1 MPKRINP
8 FQAIYL
14 MKANSFY
21 LFVSAAVLFL
31 SSCITSNEV
40 TKYDYSYL
48 YDEEQAIISPKYKIF
63 HHSQDSST
71 LFYELNSGD
80 ILYERVWGDSAKA
93 ANIRMKYTLFAD
105 RDLTIILDSGGQNL
119 ANYGAN
125 GQQKLL
131 QNAVRFKFDRREL
144 AWLTI
149 RFRDENKDFNVINI
163 LEVDKRENTN
173 NQYFNY
179 LNGEQVLFDQR
190 SVTNRLSIEKSSLI
204 EADEFIMETSNKVFN
219 MTPPPFARPM
229 DHELRVVADDRY
241 SFSFIN
247 DFFQQENPAPYNRFF
262 STIDSV
268 LYNHIF
274 YFGTQFPKLNQ
285 ITEFIDPIRYIS
297 TSTEY
302 KNLKAAVN
310 PKKGLDAFWL
320 KLGKNEANS
329 KELLK
334 EYYHRIE
341 IANKFFTSYK
351 EGWKTDRGIIYIIYG
366 IPNSIRK
373 NAGNEV
379 WLYGEENNVLSV
391 QFRFYQTERSNISN
405 HYEMVRNSDY
415 KNNWYRQVD
424 FWRQGKID

>member
-1 MPKRINP
+1 
-8 FQAIYL
+8 
-14 MKANSFY
+14 MKVNSIY
-21 LFVSAAVLFL
+21 LFVSLALLFL
-31 SSCITSNEV
+31 TSCFTSNEV

-48 YDEEQAIISPKYKIF
+48 YDEDQAIISPKYKIF

-80 ILYERVWGDSAKA
+80 ILYERVFGDSAKA

-105 RDLTIILDSGGQNL
+105 KDLTIVLDSGGQNL

-125 GQQKLL
+125 GQRKLL
-131 QNAVRFKFDRREL
+131 QNSVRFKFDRKEF
-144 AWLTI
+144 AWLTV

-179 LNGEQVLFDQR
+179 LSGEQVLFDQR
-190 SVTNRLSIEKSSLI
+190 SVKNSLSIQKSSLV
-204 EADEFIMETSNKVFN
+204 ETDEFIMETSNKYFN
-219 MTPPPFARPM
+219 MTQPPFARPM
-229 DHELRVVADDRY
+229 NYELNVATDDRY
-241 SFSFIN
+241 SFSFVD
-247 DFFQQENPAPYNRFF
+247 DFFYLENPAAYNRFV
-262 STIDSV
+262 SKNDSGI
-268 LYNHIF
+268 YNHVF

-285 ITEFIDPIRYIS
+285 ITELIDPIRYIS

-329 KELLK
+329 KELLT
-334 EYYHRIE
+334 EYYHRVE
-341 IANKFFTSYK
+341 VANKFFTSYK

-373 NAGNEV
+373 DAGSEV

-424 FWRQGKID
+424 LWRQGKID

>member
-1 MPKRINP
+1 
-8 FQAIYL
+8 
-14 MKANSFY
+14 MKVNSIY
-21 LFVSAAVLFL
+21 LFVSLALLFL
-31 SSCITSNEV
+31 TSCFTSNEV

-48 YDEEQAIISPKYKIF
+48 YDEDQAIISPKYKIF

-80 ILYERVWGDSAKA
+80 ILYERVFGDSAKA

-105 RDLTIILDSGGQNL
+105 KDLTIVLDSGGQNL

-125 GQQKLL
+125 GQRKLL
-131 QNAVRFKFDRREL
+131 QNSVRFKFDRKEF
-144 AWLTI
+144 AWLTV

-179 LNGEQVLFDQR
+179 LSGEQVLFDQR
-190 SVTNRLSIEKSSLI
+190 SVKNSLSIQKSSLV
-204 EADEFIMETSNKVFN
+204 ETDEFIMETSNKYFN

-229 DHELRVVADDRY
+229 NYELNVATDDRY
-241 SFSFIN
+241 FFSFVD
-247 DFFQQENPAPYNRFF
+247 DFFYLENPAAYNRFV
-262 STIDSV
+262 SKNDSGI
-268 LYNHIF
+268 YNHVF

-285 ITEFIDPIRYIS
+285 ITELIDPIRYIS

-334 EYYHRIE
+334 EYYHRVE
-341 IANKFFTSYK
+341 VANKFFTSYK

-373 NAGNEV
+373 DAGSEV

-424 FWRQGKID
+424 LWRQGKID

>member
-1 MPKRINP
+1 
-8 FQAIYL
+8 

-21 LFVSAAVLFL
+21 FFISVALLFL
-31 SSCITSNEV
+31 SSCYTSNEV

-48 YDEEQAIISPKYKIF
+48 YDEDQAIISPKYKIF

-80 ILYERVWGDSAKA
+80 ILYERILGDSTKA

-105 RDLTIILDSGGQNL
+105 RDLTIVLDSGGQNL

-125 GQQKLL
+125 GQRKLL
-131 QNAVRFKFDRREL
+131 QNAVRFKFAKREV
-144 AWLTI
+144 AWITV

-163 LEVDKRENTN
+163 LTVDKRENIN

-190 SVTNRLSIEKSSLI
+190 SISSKLSIQKSNLV
-204 EADEFIMETSNKVFN
+204 ATDDFIMETSEKSFN

-229 DHELRVVADDRY
+229 DSELRVTADDRY
-241 SFSFIN
+241 SFSFSN
-247 DFFQQENPAPYNRFF
+247 DFFEFENPAFYNRF
-262 STIDSV
+262 IAKNDSG
-268 LYNHIF
+268 LYNQIF
-274 YFGTQFPKLNQ
+274 FFGTTFPKLNQ

-341 IANKFFTSYK
+341 IANQFFTSYK

-366 IPNSIRK
+366 IPSSIRK
-373 NAGNEV
+373 NAENEV

-391 QFRFYQTERSNISN
+391 QFRFYQTESSNISN

-424 FWRQGKID
+424 LWRQGKID

>member
-1 MPKRINP
+1 
-8 FQAIYL
+8 
-14 MKANSFY
+14 MKVNSIY
-21 LFVSAAVLFL
+21 LFVSLALLFL
-31 SSCITSNEV
+31 TSCFTSNEV

-48 YDEEQAIISPKYKIF
+48 YDEDQAIISPKYKIF

-80 ILYERVWGDSAKA
+80 ILYERVFGDSAKA

-105 RDLTIILDSGGQNL
+105 KDLTIVLDSGGQNL

-125 GQQKLL
+125 GQRKLL
-131 QNAVRFKFDRREL
+131 QNSVRFKFDRKEF
-144 AWLTI
+144 AWLTV

-179 LNGEQVLFDQR
+179 LSGEQVLFDQR
-190 SVTNRLSIEKSSLI
+190 SVKNSLSIQKSSLV
-204 EADEFIMETSNKVFN
+204 ETDEFIMETSNKYFN
-219 MTPPPFARPM
+219 MTQPPFARPM
-229 DHELRVVADDRY
+229 NYELNVATDDRY
-241 SFSFIN
+241 SFSFVD
-247 DFFQQENPAPYNRFF
+247 DFFYLENPAAYNRFV
-262 STIDSV
+262 SKNDSGI
-268 LYNHIF
+268 YNHVF

-285 ITEFIDPIRYIS
+285 ITELIDPIRYIS

-334 EYYHRIE
+334 EYYHRVE
-341 IANKFFTSYK
+341 VANKFFTSYK

-373 NAGNEV
+373 DAGSEV

-424 FWRQGKID
+424 LWRQGKID